1 MAKNYSRE
9 KREFIAWLAT
19 PPLERN
25 INTQKAFAEKLGVHE
40 VTLSEWRHQ
49 PDVVAEVNRLVDVH
63 FADDYPEIADSFK
76 RQAMLGSYQH
86 QKTYFEM
93 LGKYRPPTQEIAGE
107 VSLRVVYDDS
117 TSTADQPQDA

>member
-19 PPLERN
+19 PPMERS
-25 INTQKAFAEKLGVHE
+25 INTQKALAERLGVHE

-49 PDVVAEVNRLVDVH
+49 PDVVAEVNKLVDLH
-63 FADDYPEIADSFK
+63 FADDYPEIAESFK
-76 RQAMLGSYQH
+76 LQSRLGSYQH

-93 LGKYRPPTQEIAGE
+93 IGKYSPPRQEVAGE
-107 VSLRVVYDDS
+107 ISLRVIYDDS
-117 TSTADQPQDA
+117 TSTDTDEA